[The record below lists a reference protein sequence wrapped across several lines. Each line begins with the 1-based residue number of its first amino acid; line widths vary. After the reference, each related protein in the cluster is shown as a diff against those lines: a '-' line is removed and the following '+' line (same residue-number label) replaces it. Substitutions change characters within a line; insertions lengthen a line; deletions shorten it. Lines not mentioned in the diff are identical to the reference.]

1 MGFPDG
7 SDGNVG
13 GVCNFLSSV
22 SSWTK
27 IWNNWQTSVTAPCN
41 FFLQISIT
49 APCYSSVLFRKQRKI
64 NPRSVKVGQPKRREE
79 KRSFQSNFGSSFYMI
94 SLLPL
99 SLPCVN
105 WVSQEGCLFYL
116 RFSLRSSD
124 LPLFYFCGLL
134 PSLSFS
140 QHHSGLLFPI
150 LTT

>member
-64 NPRSVKVGQPKRREE
+64 HPWGMRAGRPKRL
-79 KRSFQSNFGSSFYMI
+79 KRRKATSPILASLFICFYF
-94 SLLPL
+94 LLPW
-99 SLPCVN
+99 SLPYVN
-105 WVSQEGCLFYL
+105 WASQECCLL
-116 RFSLRSSD
+116 HLRSPLWSLD
-124 LPLFYFCGLL
+124 LPLFYFW
-134 PSLSFS
+134 SFP
-140 QHHSGLLFPI
+140 LCLFAAAI
-150 LTT
+150 LDSFFLF

>member
-49 APCYSSVLFRKQRKI
+49 APCYSSVLFRKQRNI
-64 NPRSVKVGQPKRREE
+64 CPWCIRMIQPKRQKE
-79 KRSFQSNFGSSFYMI
+79 NSSPSPILAPLFVCFF
-94 SLLPL
+94 LLHL
-99 SLPCVN
+99 SLPYVN
-105 WVSQEGCLFYL
+105 LASQEGCLFYL
-116 RFSLRSSD
+116 WFSLWSLD
-124 LPLFYFCGLL
+124 LPFSIFAGFPLLCLLATAILDSFFLF
-134 PSLSFS
+134 
-140 QHHSGLLFPI
+140 
-150 LTT
+150 